1 MKKALNFI
9 RSMRFGMILLILI
22 GALCV
27 LATVSGN
34 ESIYS
39 SWYFILAFAMLG
51 LNLTLCSVLRVFGI
65 RAQRKALYRK
75 AEADEATLA
84 VKQAEPW
91 LKSHHFRK
99 TDEGYL
105 KHGLG
110 FYGSFLTHASML
122 LLMISAAC
130 LFALAE
136 RQDIN
141 LCVGDTAELP
151 DGTQLTVEA
160 FSLEDESG
168 KTEYTSALRALLPD
182 GTEAEGR
189 ALVNHPLRLGRYIIY
204 QQNFAYAAVLGI
216 RTDADAEE
224 EALKLDEPAF
234 LSLDGENGIW
244 YSQLFGNVT
253 EENGEVRVSRG
264 TEVINPAYEVSIIE
278 GGKEQGGL
286 IYPGTTV
293 TAAGVYYT
301 FYEPE
306 AFPGLRVKTQ
316 PDWALWLLYAS
327 FAMMT
332 VGLYLCFFQIP
343 EAAQIKA
350 DGIAIAGRKDIS
362 QQIVQ
367 YRAELQ
373 AAGTAQKGA
382 QKSERG

>member
-1 MKKALNFI
+1 MKKIYNFI
-9 RSMRFGMILLILI
+9 RSMRFGMLLLILI
-22 GALCV
+22 GVLCV
-27 LATVSGN
+27 IATVSGK
-34 ESIYS
+34 EDIYS
-39 SWYFILAFAMLG
+39 SWYFILLFTVLG
-51 LNLTLCSVLRVFGI
+51 LNLTLCSVVRVFRMDG
-65 RAQRKALYRK
+65 QKKALMMAASVSAPALQVEN
-75 AEADEATLA
+75 AE
-84 VKQAEPW
+84 QW
-91 LKSHHFRK
+91 LKTHRFKKS
-99 TDEGYL
+99 DNGYL
-105 KHGLG
+105 KHSLG

-130 LFALAE
+130 LFAFAE

-168 KTEYTSALRALLPD
+168 RTEYTSTLRAALPD
-182 GTEAEGR
+182 GTVAEGNVQ
-189 ALVNHPLRLGRYIIY
+189 VNHPLRLGRYIIY
-204 QQNFAYAAVLGI
+204 QQNYAYAAVLGI
-216 RTDADAEE
+216 RTDVDAEE

-278 GGKEQGGL
+278 EGKEQGGL

-301 FYEPE
+301 FYKPE
-306 AFPGLRVKTQ
+306 AFPGLLVKTQ

-327 FAMMT
+327 FVMMT
-332 VGLYLCFFQIP
+332 LGLYLCFFQIP

-350 DGIAIAGRKDIS
+350 DGIALAGRKDIS
-362 QQIVQ
+362 QQIIQ
-367 YRAELQ
+367 YRAEI
-373 AAGTAQKGA
+373 KDNHE
-382 QKSERG
+382 S

>member
-1 MKKALNFI
+1 MKKIYNFI
-9 RSMRFGMILLILI
+9 RSMRFGMLLLILI
-22 GALCV
+22 GVLCV
-27 LATVSGN
+27 IATVSGK
-34 ESIYS
+34 EDIYS
-39 SWYFILAFAMLG
+39 SWYFILLFTVLG
-51 LNLTLCSVLRVFGI
+51 LNLTLCSVVRVFRMDG
-65 RAQRKALYRK
+65 QKKALMMAASASAPALQVEN
-75 AEADEATLA
+75 AE
-84 VKQAEPW
+84 QW
-91 LKSHHFRK
+91 LKTHSFK
-99 TDEGYL
+99 KSDNGYL
-105 KHGLG
+105 KHSLG

-130 LFALAE
+130 LFAFAE

-168 KTEYTSALRALLPD
+168 RTEYTSTLRAALPD
-182 GTEAEGR
+182 GTVAEGNVQ
-189 ALVNHPLRLGRYIIY
+189 VNHPLRLGRYIIY
-204 QQNFAYAAVLGI
+204 QQNYAYAAVLGI

-278 GGKEQGGL
+278 DGKEQGGL

-316 PDWALWLLYAS
+316 PDWALWLLYTS

-332 VGLYLCFFQIP
+332 LGLYLCFFQIP

-367 YRAELQ
+367 YRAEIE
-373 AAGTAQKGA
+373 TNH
-382 QKSERG
+382 KS

>member
-1 MKKALNFI
+1 MKKIYNFI
-9 RSMRFGMILLILI
+9 RSMRFGMLLLILI
-22 GALCV
+22 GVLCV
-27 LATVSGN
+27 TATVSGKEN
-34 ESIYS
+34 VYS
-39 SWYFILAFAMLG
+39 SWYFILLFTVLG
-51 LNLTLCSVLRVFGI
+51 LNLTLCSVVRVFRMDG
-65 RAQRKALYRK
+65 QKKALMM
-75 AEADEATLA
+75 AASASAPAFQVENTE
-84 VKQAEPW
+84 QW
-91 LKSHHFRK
+91 LKTHHFRK
-99 TDEGYL
+99 SDNGYL
-105 KHGLG
+105 KHSLG

-130 LFALAE
+130 LFAFAE

-168 KTEYTSALRALLPD
+168 RTEYTSTLRAALPD
-182 GTEAEGR
+182 GTVAEGNVQ
-189 ALVNHPLRLGRYIIY
+189 VNHPLRLGRYIIY
-204 QQNFAYAAVLGI
+204 QQNYAYAAVLGI
-216 RTDADAEE
+216 RTDVDAEE

-278 GGKEQGGL
+278 EGKEQGGL

-301 FYEPE
+301 FYKPE
-306 AFPGLRVKTQ
+306 AFPGLLVKTQ

-327 FAMMT
+327 FVMMT
-332 VGLYLCFFQIP
+332 LGLYLCFFQIP

-350 DGIAIAGRKDIS
+350 DGIALAGRKDIS
-362 QQIVQ
+362 QQIIQ
-367 YRAELQ
+367 YRAEI
-373 AAGTAQKGA
+373 KDNHE
-382 QKSERG
+382 S

>member
-1 MKKALNFI
+1 MKKIYNFI
-9 RSMRFGMILLILI
+9 RSMRFGMLLLILI
-22 GALCV
+22 GVLCV
-27 LATVSGN
+27 IATVSGK
-34 ESIYS
+34 EDIYS
-39 SWYFILAFAMLG
+39 SWYFILLFTVLG
-51 LNLTLCSVLRVFGI
+51 LNLTLCSVVRVFRMDG
-65 RAQRKALYRK
+65 QKKALMMAASASAPALQVEN
-75 AEADEATLA
+75 AE
-84 VKQAEPW
+84 QW
-91 LKSHHFRK
+91 LKTHRFKKS
-99 TDEGYL
+99 DNGYL
-105 KHGLG
+105 KHSLG

-130 LFALAE
+130 LFAFAE

-168 KTEYTSALRALLPD
+168 KTEYTSTLRALLPD
-182 GTEAEGR
+182 GTEAEGKVQ
-189 ALVNHPLRLGRYIIY
+189 VNHPLHIGKYIIY

-278 GGKEQGGL
+278 DGKEQGGL

-316 PDWALWLLYAS
+316 PDWALWLLYTS

-332 VGLYLCFFQIP
+332 LGLYLCFFQIP

-367 YRAELQ
+367 YRAEIE
-373 AAGTAQKGA
+373 TNH
-382 QKSERG
+382 KS